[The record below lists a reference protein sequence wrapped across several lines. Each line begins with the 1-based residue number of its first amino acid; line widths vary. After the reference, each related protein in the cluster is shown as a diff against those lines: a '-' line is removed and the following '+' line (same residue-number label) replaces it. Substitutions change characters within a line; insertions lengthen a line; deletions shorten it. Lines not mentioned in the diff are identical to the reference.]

1 VGRGIRE
8 MIVSMIQILIEL
20 PDVTSI
26 KDKRRVVK
34 SLKDKLIRRYRIS
47 VAEVDLQDSLSF
59 TQLGAAVVS
68 NSRTHGEARMQKVLH
83 FVEEECLGRIQDV
96 QIVSEHF

>member
-1 VGRGIRE
+1 
-8 MIVSMIQILIEL
+8 MIVSMIQLIIEL
-20 PDVTSI
+20 PEIGSI

-34 SLKDKLIRRYRIS
+34 SLKEKLIRRYRIS

-59 TQLGAAVVS
+59 AQIGGAVVS
-68 NSRTHGEARMQKVLH
+68 NSREHGERIMQKTLH

-96 QIVSEHF
+96 QIISEQF

>member
-1 VGRGIRE
+1 

-20 PDVTSI
+20 EDVTSI
-26 KDKRRVVK
+26 KEKRRVVK

-47 VAEVDLQDSLSF
+47 VSEVDLQDSLGF

-68 NSRTHGEARMQKVLH
+68 NSRSHGEKVMQKVLH
-83 FVEEECLGRIQDV
+83 FVEEECLGRIQDAR
-96 QIVSEHF
+96 ILSEQF

>member
-1 VGRGIRE
+1 
-8 MIVSMIQILIEL
+8 MIVSMIQLIIEL
-20 PDVTSI
+20 PEIGSI

-34 SLKDKLIRRYRIS
+34 SLKEKLIRRYRIS

-59 TQLGAAVVS
+59 AQIGGAVVS
-68 NSRTHGEARMQKVLH
+68 NSREHGERIMQKTLH

-96 QIVSEHF
+96 QIVSEQF

>member
-1 VGRGIRE
+1 
-8 MIVSMIQILIEL
+8 MIVSMIQLIIEL
-20 PDVTSI
+20 PEIGSI

-34 SLKDKLIRRYRIS
+34 SLKEKLIRRYRIS

-59 TQLGAAVVS
+59 AQLGGAVVS
-68 NSRTHGEARMQKVLH
+68 NSREHGERVMQKTLH

-96 QIVSEHF
+96 KIVSERF